1 SSSLRAYPLI
11 SVITRQPS
19 AVSHF
24 IPAVSTSRVLSP
36 LPPSGNTCSETQ
48 ANETHGS
55 SESETEQPILPLKKP
70 RRSRTIFTELQ
81 LMGLE
86 KKFQKQKYLST
97 PDSKMQCNQVLAMN
111 DDVFLFINLDS
122 FSSRL
127 DLAQSL
133 GLTQLQVKTWYQ
145 NRRMK
150 WKKMVL
156 KGGQEAPTK
165 PKGRPKK
172 NSIPTSEEIEAEEK
186 LNSQTQPE
194 VSKESQAEED
204 CGLTKEQ
211 LGSSSEMDGSPKHI
225 AEASPGLTTSS

>member
-1 SSSLRAYPLI
+1 PSSLRAYPLI

-36 LPPSGNTCSETQ
+36 LPPSAGTCSETQ

-55 SESETEQPILPLKKP
+55 SESETEQPTLPLKKP

-97 PDSKMQCNQVLAMN
+97 PD
-111 DDVFLFINLDS
+111 
-122 FSSRL
+122 RL
-127 DLAQSL
+127 VEERL
-133 GLTQLQVKTWYQ
+133 G
-145 NRRMK
+145 R
-150 WKKMVL
+150 VL

-186 LNSQTQPE
+186 LSSQTQPE
-194 VSKESQAEED
+194 VLKESQSEED

-211 LGSSSEMDGSPKHI
+211 LGSFSETDGSPKHI